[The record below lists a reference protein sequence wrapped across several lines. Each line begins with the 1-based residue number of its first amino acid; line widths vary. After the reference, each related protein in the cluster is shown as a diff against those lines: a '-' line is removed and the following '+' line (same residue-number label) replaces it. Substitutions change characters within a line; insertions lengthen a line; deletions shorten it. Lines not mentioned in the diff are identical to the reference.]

1 MARIII
7 IGAGISGL
15 STYLFLRKHLLLSN
29 PTLSSQEERYEIKIY
44 EAYDIRQSSFSGS
57 LTNPTT
63 GDNVDG
69 STTDPLPASET
80 EPIFTPQAIGSA
92 IGISRNGLNVLARL
106 GEPVDYQ
113 GDVRSARSSMVEQM
127 ATHGHPIERWEI
139 STARGFTLVEVNLAR
154 VAERP
159 APRKHGQS
167 EGPMTAAQDP
177 CRYHAIM
184 IARQSCWEILR
195 DHVLRDSPDVVVH
208 KKVVDVVIGDGK
220 TRNVVKFEDGSR
232 EEADLVIG
240 ADGLRSVLRR
250 AMFGTGEGKT
260 NADAQNRKRRS
271 TTSQTREGTPSWLR
285 TVVSYFRIPIFKSGR
300 SADAKATQTD
310 YISPHYEGLVGVG
323 GFVPSSVLE
332 ATGHKPGTMAVVFGP
347 NGFFGYGYL
356 TSSTSPISLSNND
369 TATRSAETTSSINLP
384 PPLSAPGPL
393 AGWWSTFSSPTPFP
407 YSASASSSP
416 SPSPAAG
423 VLNTT
428 SATDMSTVPSTNVTR
443 KPTEF
448 NKPLAL
454 AALLGRHAKW
464 HNPTI
469 QAILSF
475 VEQDTATAA
484 KQQQQQEKKKKK
496 HNPAAATATATAAD
510 DDNLLLNGK
519 GKGKGKGLD
528 AAYPTWTTPELPS
541 WSSRGRAV
549 LVGDA
554 AHALQPSSG
563 QGACQALEDAEALA
577 LFLGHYLS
585 AASSPSSP
593 DSSSSAPGVGAG
605 AGAGAGAV
613 ARSSAG
619 PPATAG
625 PDADPVADADMRK
638 GKRKGKD
645 QDADTDADT
654 HVHASLQRALDA
666 FETLRKPRV
675 HAIYTRSQKMSR
687 MKGDMGVVAEWAM
700 YLVIYLMTWFR
711 DSYNEELLAYDLPR
725 EVEKALERERSD
737 AR

>member
-1 MARIII
+1 MAKIII

-44 EAYDIRQSSFSGS
+44 EAYDIHPSSFSGS
-57 LTNPTT
+57 RTNPTT
-63 GDNVDG
+63 GDSVDG
-69 STTDPLPASET
+69 STTDPLPAET

-113 GDVRSARSSMVEQM
+113 GDVRSARSSLVEQM
-127 ATHGHPIERWEI
+127 VIHGHPIERWEI
-139 STARGFTLVEVNLAR
+139 STARGFTLVEVDLAR
-154 VAERP
+154 VTQRP
-159 APRKHGQS
+159 APHKHGQS
-167 EGPMTAAQDP
+167 EGPITAAQDL

-208 KKVVDVVIGDGK
+208 KKVVDVVIGDER
-220 TRNVVKFEDGSR
+220 TRNVVKFEDGSQ

-250 AMFGTGEGKT
+250 AMFRTGEGGGET
-260 NADAQNRKRRS
+260 NAGAQNREGRS
-271 TTSQTREGTPSWLR
+271 TSSQTREGTSSWLR
-285 TVVSYFRIPIFKSGR
+285 TVVSYFRIPFFKSGR
-300 SADAKATQTD
+300 SADAKAAQRD

-356 TSSTSPISLSNND
+356 TSSTSPTSLSNND
-369 TATRSAETTSSINLP
+369 TATRKNETTPLINLP
-384 PPLSAPGPL
+384 PPPSAPGPL

-407 YSASASSSP
+407 YSTSASSSP

-423 VLNTT
+423 GVLNTT
-428 SATDMSTVPSTNVTR
+428 SATNMSTVTSTKATR

-484 KQQQQQEKKKKK
+484 KQQQQQQKKK
-496 HNPAAATATATAAD
+496 HSPAVVTAD
-510 DDNLLLNGK
+510 DDDNGNLVFN

-577 LFLGHYLS
+577 LFLRHYLS
-585 AASSPSSP
+585 ASASSSSSS
-593 DSSSSAPGVGAG
+593 SSSSAPAVVADAG
-605 AGAGAGAV
+605 AGTV
-613 ARSSAG
+613 EHSSAG
-619 PPATAG
+619 PPAPAG
-625 PDADPVADADMRK
+625 PDADAGADIC
-638 GKRKGKD
+638 KRENKD
-645 QDADTDADT
+645 QDADT

-687 MKGDMGVVAEWAM
+687 MKGDMGVLAEWAM